1 PTFLQ
6 AEEAHLRIA
15 LVGKTGVGKSAA
27 GNTILGKKVFLS
39 KMSSSSMTSECW
51 KEEAEFG
58 GQTLAVID
66 TPGLFDTSKTQEEVK
81 REIAKCMSYAA
92 PGPHVFL
99 VDTVKIIQMLFG
111 ERAAY
116 YTMVLFT
123 HGDDL
128 KEEDVLIDELI
139 SQNPDLQDFIRQCR
153 GGYHVFDNRDK
164 DPCQVSEL
172 LKKINTMV
180 QRNGG
185 SCYTNELFQQAE
197 RAIREE
203 MDYFIRT
210 NPHMDRKEARRK
222 AEGENT
228 FIKAV
233 QQGTAI
239 GAVAGFLG
247 GPVGAAVGALMGAI
261 AGLLIL

>member
-1 PTFLQ
+1 
-6 AEEAHLRIA
+6 
-15 LVGKTGVGKSAA
+15 
-27 GNTILGKKVFLS
+27 
-39 KMSSSSMTSECW
+39 MSSSSMTSVCR

-99 VDTVKIIQMLFG
+99 VVIQPGRFTREEKDTVKIIQMLFG

-139 SQNPDLQDFIRQCR
+139 GQNPDLQDFIRQCR

-164 DPCQVSEL
+164 DPCQV
-172 LKKINTMV
+172 
-180 QRNGG
+180 
-185 SCYTNELFQQAE
+185 
-197 RAIREE
+197 
-203 MDYFIRT
+203 
-210 NPHMDRKEARRK
+210 
-222 AEGENT
+222 
-228 FIKAV
+228 
-233 QQGTAI
+233 
-239 GAVAGFLG
+239 
-247 GPVGAAVGALMGAI
+247 
-261 AGLLIL
+261 